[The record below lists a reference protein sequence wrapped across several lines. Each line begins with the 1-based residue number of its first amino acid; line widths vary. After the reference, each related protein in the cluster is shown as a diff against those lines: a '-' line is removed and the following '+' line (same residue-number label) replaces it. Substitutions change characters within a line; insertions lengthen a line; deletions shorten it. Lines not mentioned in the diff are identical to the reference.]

1 MAVDPV
7 SHDPQVLRTA
17 RLTAERLT
25 EAHFA
30 DLLAMHA
37 DARHMELL
45 GGVRDEAQT
54 REYLDRNLTHWAE
67 HGYGVWI
74 LRDVASRR
82 VAGRAIV
89 RHLLLDEVD
98 EVEIGYGFYPAYWGR
113 GLATEIATACA
124 GYAFDVLR
132 LPSVV
137 GLTVPHNTRS
147 RRVLEKVGMAYE
159 RDVVLGEVPH
169 VLYRIVAGR

>member
-1 MAVDPV
+1 VT
-7 SHDPQVLRTA
+7 SHPEEFRTA

-25 EAHFA
+25 GAHVA

-37 DARHMELL
+37 DPRHMEFL

-54 REYLDRNLTHWAE
+54 REYLERNLAHWAA

-74 LRDVASRR
+74 LRDAASRR

-89 RHLLLDEVD
+89 RHLLLDDLD
-98 EVEIGYGFYPAYWGR
+98 EVEVGYGFQPEYWGR
-113 GLATEIATACA
+113 GLATEIATACV
-124 GYAFDVLR
+124 GYAFDVLH

-159 RDVVLGEVPH
+159 RDVLLGEAPH
-169 VLYRIVAGR
+169 VLYRVFAGR